1 MVRHANAAHSVSAEG
16 VDYIVVKI
24 YSATGRSDQSAGQLL
39 IPGAI
44 TGIFRLFIR
53 SSTANIDLCS
63 GSNRL
68 ATRHP

>member
-39 IPGAI
+39 IDIPGAI
-44 TGIFRLFIR
+44 RGIFRLFMR
-53 SSTANIDLCS
+53 SSTANMDLCT
-63 GSNRL
+63 GSN
-68 ATRHP
+68 